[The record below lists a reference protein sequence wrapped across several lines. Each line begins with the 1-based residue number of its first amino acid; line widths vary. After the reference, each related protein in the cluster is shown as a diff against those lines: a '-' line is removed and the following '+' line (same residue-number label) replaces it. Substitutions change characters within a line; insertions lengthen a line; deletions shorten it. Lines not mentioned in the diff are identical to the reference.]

1 MSRVASIAN
10 DPAYRAAAF
19 ALALA
24 LAAIVGALAFE
35 HLWQLPP
42 CPLCLEQRYA
52 YYAGVPVLFVA
63 MVLLGAEQRRSAGIL
78 LVLVG
83 LAFLANAGL
92 GAYHAGVEWKLWLGP
107 DTCAQAPGALKPLGT
122 ASLESLASARVV
134 RCDVAAWRFLGLS
147 LAGWNVIVSMVVA
160 IAAAQAAWA
169 ALLSRARA

>member
-1 MSRVASIAN
+1 MSRVPSAAR
-10 DPAYRAAAF
+10 DPAYQAGAF

-24 LAAIVGALAFE
+24 LATIAGALAFE

-63 MVLLGAEQRRSAGIL
+63 LVLLAAGARRLAAALFIL
-78 LVLVG
+78 TA

-92 GAYHAGVEWKLWLGP
+92 GAYHAGVEWKFWPGP
-107 DTCAQAPGALKPLGT
+107 DTCAQVPGALKPLGK
-122 ASLESLASARVV
+122 ASLENLATARVL

-147 LAGWNVIVSMVVA
+147 LAGWNVLVSLVLVLA
-160 IAAAQAAWA
+160 TIQAAAAAIRTRWLA
-169 ALLSRARA
+169 